1 MVNGHNVE
9 AGAKRYGKWGK
20 LSKSERG
27 TSVIEMA
34 FMLPIGISLIVGTI
48 DVARAYS
55 QKLKLEQVAQR
66 SIEMVTAT
74 GLVGSNYSFVRTEA
88 ATASGLPLSQIVV
101 ENWLECNDV
110 RQQSFDAVCPDGQA
124 AARYVSLTMRDN
136 YDPVFPFGFFA
147 GSDGSASSITAI
159 NVDAQVRIQ

>member
-1 MVNGHNVE
+1 MVKGHVVE
-9 AGAKRYGKWGK
+9 CVAKCDSK
-20 LSKSERG
+20 LRAFSRSERG

-74 GLVGSNYSFVRTEA
+74 GLVGSNYAFVRAEA
-88 ATASGLPLSQIVV
+88 ATASGLPVSQIVV

-136 YDPVFPFGFFA
+136 YSPIFPVGFFA